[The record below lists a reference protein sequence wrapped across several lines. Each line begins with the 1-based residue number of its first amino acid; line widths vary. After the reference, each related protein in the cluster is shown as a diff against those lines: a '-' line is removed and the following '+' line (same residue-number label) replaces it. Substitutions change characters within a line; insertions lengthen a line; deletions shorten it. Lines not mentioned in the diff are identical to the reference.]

1 MLFRS
6 SNFLTWVGNNR
17 LDYTTNKYFQS
28 NNPWT
33 WNYKNFKDRL
43 TGEYLPGTWR
53 AIYRY
58 FFETTRPNTH
68 PWEML
73 GFSDQPTWWEDRYG
87 PAPYTG
93 GNLVLWTDLSLGYIH
108 AGPRAGIDKRFARPG
123 LLQCIPVDESGNLL
137 SPEKFIVLDF
147 DSNKANA
154 SYAIGD
160 CGPVEEAWRR
170 SSDFPFALQIAQA
183 LSKPAYYFGALM
195 NVNSYKLNSTLNQY
209 LVDSTNQHIIPTDIG
224 VNGYENTDG
233 TFSRTS
239 GYINWISDYLKNL
252 GIGDPQSKIKQ
263 YLKNLNVQLS

>member
-1 MLFRS
+1 MYVDSTYSTPTMVIQGHDGSITPAFGDFRDDLLLEFERRIYNNIKQEFANDYLYNQCPGYFRITDYTRDEFNQILS

-93 GNLVLWTDLSLGYIH
+93 GNLVLWTDLSLGDIH

-123 LLQCIPVDESGNLL
+123 LLQCIPVYESGNLL
-137 SPEKFIVLDF
+137 SPEKFIV
-147 DSNKANA
+147 
-154 SYAIGD
+154 
-160 CGPVEEAWRR
+160 
-170 SSDFPFALQIAQA
+170 
-183 LSKPAYYFGALM
+183 
-195 NVNSYKLNSTLNQY
+195 
-209 LVDSTNQHIIPTDIG
+209 
-224 VNGYENTDG
+224 
-233 TFSRTS
+233 
-239 GYINWISDYLKNL
+239 
-252 GIGDPQSKIKQ
+252 
-263 YLKNLNVQLS
+263 